1 MEGVSEKID
10 SLMQCVPLSK
20 KTTFLVTLNSDSV
33 VLKVTLTSTRHQT
46 LQSQIWLP
54 CTPGSSSRNLE
65 SKVDHKF
72 LSQCHTCTRAIVSAQ
87 MAQEMR
93 ARVRIGAIR

>member
-33 VLKVTLTSTRHQT
+33 VLKVTLTRHQT
-46 LQSQIWLP
+46 LQSLKSELP
-54 CTPGSSSRNLE
+54 R
-65 SKVDHKF
+65 SKK
-72 LSQCHTCTRAIVSAQ
+72 I
-87 MAQEMR
+87 
-93 ARVRIGAIR
+93 